1 LFWVISPSQEVQAI
15 PLSWNLNYGQRAM
28 LKTKSKGLK
37 MKIVKKWVT
46 QLIFFNENKTGR
58 V

>member
-1 LFWVISPSQEVQAI
+1 MFSKVNKLVQ
-15 PLSWNLNYGQRAM
+15 
-28 LKTKSKGLK
+28 SKGLK